1 MQLYVIVMSP
11 AIDLS
16 VRLWTKWVWVRI
28 QLLSFLNVS
37 ECFDSLPVWPRTARV
52 IWYLDF
58 LYDSLIYGPLMAYL
72 SELMRPVKVNQFV
85 YESQSVLM

>member
-28 QLLSFLNVS
+28 QLLSFLNVLYPNVLIHCRS
-37 ECFDSLPVWPRTARV
+37 DPEPLG
-52 IWYLDF
+52 
-58 LYDSLIYGPLMAYL
+58 LYDIWISFMTHLWPTYGLLEWTDAA
-72 SELMRPVKVNQFV
+72 R
-85 YESQSVLM
+85 